1 MTDPATKMLTTDGL
15 DQAPILRWLDQA
27 VQQEASD
34 LHLVNGYA
42 PVLRRNGR
50 LLPID
55 GEPILTAA
63 AINDLLEPIWN
74 SEQRSRMESE
84 CNLDYAIEL
93 PMHREQCRFR
103 VNLFRASGSIG
114 ACIRII
120 HTKIPDFAWTAFPE
134 NLARRIATLSSGLV
148 LFTGVT
154 GSGKSTSLA
163 MIVQMMNAEF
173 GYRILTIEDPIEYRF
188 PVHSHSNN
196 AYAIHSQSG
205 HSQSVVTQRE
215 VGTDVDSFAD
225 GLRFGLRQDPDVILV
240 GEIRDL
246 DTAKMALSAAET
258 GHIVLST
265 LHTRDAKGAISR
277 YADLF
282 PQQAQSEIRAQLA
295 TNVRAIVCQRL
306 LPSSI
311 EGERQELALEIMFNS
326 AAISS
331 AIRSGKLES
340 IDNYILT
347 GRSEG
352 MVTMDE
358 SIKRLL
364 VEDNISR
371 ETAEQFISDRAIIG
385 R

>member
-1 MTDPATKMLTTDGL
+1 LL
-15 DQAPILRWLDQA
+15 APIWT
-27 VQQEASD
+27 
-34 LHLVNGYA
+34 N
-42 PVLRRNGR
+42 
-50 LLPID
+50 
-55 GEPILTAA
+55 
-63 AINDLLEPIWN
+63 
-74 SEQRSRMESE
+74 EQRTRMETE

-103 VNLFRASGSIG
+103 VNLFRSSGSIG

-120 HTKIPDFAWTAFPE
+120 HTKIPDFAWASFPE
-134 NLARRIATLSSGLV
+134 TLARRIANFPSGLV

-163 MIVQMMNAEF
+163 MIVQLLNAEF
-173 GYRILTIEDPIEYRF
+173 GSRILTIEDPIEYRF
-188 PVHSHSNN
+188 P
-196 AYAIHSQSG
+196 IQPR
-205 HSQSVVTQRE
+205 SVVTQRE
-215 VGTDVDSFAD
+215 VGTDVESFSD

-282 PQQAQSEIRAQLA
+282 PQQTQNEVRAQLA
-295 TNVRAIVCQRL
+295 TNIRAIVCQRL
-306 LPSSI
+306 LPSNM
-311 EGERQELALEIMFNS
+311 EGQRQELALEIMFNTP
-326 AAISS
+326 AIGS

-347 GRSEG
+347 GRAEG
-352 MVTMDE
+352 MISMDE

-364 VEDNISR
+364 AADNISR
-371 ETAEQFISDRAIIG
+371 ETAEQFISDRTLIS

>member
-1 MTDPATKMLTTDGL
+1 METLSDAP
-15 DQAPILRWLDQA
+15 PILRWLDQA
-27 VQQEASD
+27 VQQECSD
-34 LHLVNGYA
+34 LHLVSGYA
-42 PVLRRNGR
+42 PVLRMNGR
-50 LLPID
+50 LVAID
-55 GEPILTAA
+55 GAAILTSET
-63 AINDLLEPIWN
+63 ICELLGPIWTGQ
-74 SEQRSRMESE
+74 QRERMELE
-84 CNLDYAIEL
+84 RNLDYAIEL
-93 PMHREQCRFR
+93 PMHQEQCRFR
-103 VNLFRASGSIG
+103 VNLFRSSGSIG

-120 HTKIPDFAWTAFPE
+120 HTRIPDFAWASFPE
-134 NLARRIATLSSGLV
+134 SLARRIASLSSGLV

-163 MIVQMMNAEF
+163 MIVQLMNAEF

-188 PVHSHSNN
+188 PVH
-196 AYAIHSQSG
+196 AQSI
-205 HSQSVVTQRE
+205 VTQRE
-215 VGTDVDSFAD
+215 VGTDVESFAD

-246 DTAKMALSAAET
+246 DTARMALSAAET

-295 TNVRAIVCQRL
+295 TNIRAIVCQRL
-306 LPSSI
+306 LPSNI

-326 AAISS
+326 AAIGS
-331 AIRSGKLES
+331 AMRSGKLES

-347 GRSEG
+347 GRAEG
-352 MVTMDE
+352 MVSMDE
-358 SIKRLL
+358 SIRRLL
-364 VEDNISR
+364 TADSISR
-371 ETAEQFISDRAIIG
+371 ATAEQFISDRTLIN

>member
-1 MTDPATKMLTTDGL
+1 MNALASDS
-15 DQAPILRWLDQA
+15 QPILRWLDQA
-27 VQQEASD
+27 VRQESSD
-34 LHLVNGYA
+34 LHLVSGYA
-42 PVLRRNGR
+42 PVLRQNGR
-50 LLPID
+50 LVPID
-55 GEPILTAA
+55 GQPILTSE
-63 AINDLLEPIWN
+63 AICDLLEPLWT
-74 SEQRSRMESE
+74 SEQRARMETE
-84 CNLDYAIEL
+84 WNLDYAIEL
-93 PMHREQCRFR
+93 PLHRSQCRFR
-103 VNLFRASGSIG
+103 VNLFRSSGSIG

-120 HTKIPDFAWTAFPE
+120 HTKIPDFAWASFPE
-134 NLARRIATLSSGLV
+134 NLARRIANLSSGLV

-188 PVHSHSNN
+188 PVHTL
-196 AYAIHSQSG
+196 
-205 HSQSVVTQRE
+205 SVVTQRE

-225 GLRFGLRQDPDVILV
+225 GLRYGLRQDPDVILV

-246 DTAKMALSAAET
+246 DTARMALSAAET

-282 PQQAQSEIRAQLA
+282 PQQSQSEIRAQLA
-295 TNVRAIVCQRL
+295 TNVRAVVCQRL
-306 LPSSI
+306 LPSNL
-311 EGERQELALEIMFNS
+311 EGERQELALEIMFNTS
-326 AAISS
+326 AIAS

-347 GRSEG
+347 GRAEN
-352 MVTMDE
+352 MIPMDE

-364 VEDNISR
+364 HDDKITR
-371 ETAEQFISDRAIIG
+371 ETAEQFISDRTLLD

>member
-1 MTDPATKMLTTDGL
+1 MTMETLSDVPPL
-15 DQAPILRWLDQA
+15 LRWLDQA
-27 VQQEASD
+27 VRQECSD

-42 PVLRRNGR
+42 PVLRMNGR
-50 LLPID
+50 LVAIA
-55 GEPILTAA
+55 GEAILTSA
-63 AINDLLEPIWN
+63 AICELLGPIWTN
-74 SEQRSRMESE
+74 EQRARMESE
-84 CNLDYAIEL
+84 RNLDYAVEL

-103 VNLFRASGSIG
+103 VNLFRSSGSIG

-120 HTKIPDFAWTAFPE
+120 HTRIPDFAWASFPE
-134 NLARRIATLSSGLV
+134 SLARRIASLSSGLV

-163 MIVQMMNAEF
+163 MIVQLMNAQF

-188 PVHSHSNN
+188 PVHTDS
-196 AYAIHSQSG
+196 I
-205 HSQSVVTQRE
+205 VTQRE
-215 VGTDVDSFAD
+215 VGSDVASFAD

-282 PQQAQSEIRAQLA
+282 PQPAQNEIRAQLA
-295 TNVRAIVCQRL
+295 TNIRAIVCQRL
-306 LPSSI
+306 LPSNI
-311 EGERQELALEIMFNS
+311 EGERQELALEIMFSS

-347 GRSEG
+347 GRAEG
-352 MVTMDE
+352 MMSMDE
-358 SIKRLL
+358 SIRRLL
-364 VEDNISR
+364 AADNINR
-371 ETAEQFISDRAIIG
+371 ETAEQFISDRALIN

>member
-1 MTDPATKMLTTDGL
+1 M
-15 DQAPILRWLDQA
+15 
-27 VQQEASD
+27 
-34 LHLVNGYA
+34 
-42 PVLRRNGR
+42 
-50 LLPID
+50 
-55 GEPILTAA
+55 AA
-63 AINDLLEPIWN
+63 FCIWGC
-74 SEQRSRMESE
+74 RS
-84 CNLDYAIEL
+84 
-93 PMHREQCRFR
+93 
-103 VNLFRASGSIG
+103 SGSIG

-120 HTKIPDFAWTAFPE
+120 HTRIPDFAWASFPE
-134 NLARRIATLSSGLV
+134 SLARRIASLSSGLV

-163 MIVQMMNAEF
+163 MIVQLMNAEF

-188 PVHSHSNN
+188 PVHT
-196 AYAIHSQSG
+196 QSI
-205 HSQSVVTQRE
+205 VTQRE
-215 VGTDVDSFAD
+215 VGTDVESFAD

-246 DTAKMALSAAET
+246 DTARMALSAAET

-282 PQQAQSEIRAQLA
+282 PQQSQSEIRAQLA

-306 LPSSI
+306 LPSNI

-326 AAISS
+326 SAIGS

-347 GRSEG
+347 GRAEG
-352 MVTMDE
+352 MVSMDE
-358 SIKRLL
+358 SIRRLL
-364 VEDNISR
+364 AADNISR
-371 ETAEQFISDRAIIG
+371 ETAEQFITDRVLIN

>member
-1 MTDPATKMLTTDGL
+1 MTTDIL
-15 DQAPILRWLDQA
+15 SDAPSLLRWLDQA
-27 VQQEASD
+27 VLKECSD
-34 LHLVNGYA
+34 LHLVSGYP
-42 PVLRRNGR
+42 PVLRMNGR
-50 LLPID
+50 LVPVD
-55 GEPILTAA
+55 GEEILTAE
-63 AINDLLEPIWN
+63 AICDLLGPIWT
-74 SEQRSRMESE
+74 SEQRARMELE
-84 CNLDYAIEL
+84 RNLDYAIEL

-103 VNLFRASGSIG
+103 VNLFRSSGSIG

-120 HTKIPDFAWTAFPE
+120 HTKIPDFAWASFPE
-134 NLARRIATLSSGLV
+134 SLARRIAGLSNGLV

-188 PVHSHSNN
+188 PVHT
-196 AYAIHSQSG
+196 
-205 HSQSVVTQRE
+205 QSVVTQRE
-215 VGTDVDSFAD
+215 VGTDVESFAD

-246 DTAKMALSAAET
+246 ETARMALSAAET

-282 PQQAQSEIRAQLA
+282 PQQSQSEIRAQLA

-306 LPSSI
+306 LPSSV
-311 EGERQELALEIMFNS
+311 EGERQELALEIMFNT
-326 AAISS
+326 AAIGS

-347 GRSEG
+347 GRAEG
-352 MVTMDE
+352 MVSMDE
-358 SIKRLL
+358 SIRRLL
-364 VEDNISR
+364 ASDDISR
-371 ETAEQFISDRAIIG
+371 ETAEQFISDRTLIN

>member
-1 MTDPATKMLTTDGL
+1 MYDTPTNTLTSEAFER
-15 DQAPILRWLDQA
+15 APILGWLDQA

-34 LHLVNGYA
+34 LHLVSGYA

-50 LLPID
+50 LMQIE
-55 GEPILTAA
+55 GESILTTM
-63 AINDLLEPIWN
+63 AICELLGPIWN
-74 SEQRSRMESE
+74 GEQRARMESE

-114 ACIRII
+114 ACVRII
-120 HTKIPDFAWTAFPE
+120 HTKIPDFAWTSFPE
-134 NLARRIATLSSGLV
+134 NLARRIAALSSGLV

-188 PVHSHSNN
+188 PVHSHS
-196 AYAIHSQSG
+196 S

-295 TNVRAIVCQRL
+295 TNIRAIVCQRL
-306 LPSSI
+306 LSSSI

-326 AAISS
+326 AAIGS

-364 VEDNISR
+364 VDDSISR
-371 ETAEQFISDRAIIG
+371 ETAEQFISDRALIG

>member
-1 MTDPATKMLTTDGL
+1 MTESNSGTPPL
-15 DQAPILRWLDQA
+15 LRWLNLA
-27 VQQEASD
+27 VQEESSD
-34 LHLVNGYA
+34 LHLVSGYA
-42 PVLRRNGR
+42 PVLRRNGQ
-50 LLPID
+50 LVPVD
-55 GEPILTAA
+55 GEEPLTPAV
-63 AINDLLEPIWN
+63 IHHLLAPIWT
-74 SEQRSRMESE
+74 SEQQTRMATE

-93 PMHREQCRFR
+93 PMHRQQCRFR
-103 VNLFRASGSIG
+103 INLFRSSGSIG

-120 HTKIPDFAWTAFPE
+120 HTRIPDFAWASFPE
-134 NLARRIATLSSGLV
+134 SLARRIAGLPSGLV

-163 MIVQMMNAEF
+163 MIVQLMNTDF

-188 PVHSHSNN
+188 PVHSRS
-196 AYAIHSQSG
+196 I
-205 HSQSVVTQRE
+205 VTQRE
-215 VGTDVDSFAD
+215 VGTDVESFAD

-246 DTAKMALSAAET
+246 ETARMALSAAET

-282 PQQAQSEIRAQLA
+282 PQQSQSEIRAQLA
-295 TNVRAIVCQRL
+295 TNIRAIVCQRL
-306 LPSSI
+306 LPSNVP
-311 EGERQELALEIMFNS
+311 GERQELALEIMFNT
-326 AAISS
+326 AAIGS

-352 MVTMDE
+352 MIPMDE

-364 VEDNISR
+364 AADNISR
-371 ETAEQFISDRAIIG
+371 DTAEQFISDRALIS